1 MTSPIKYVE
10 ITDKLT
16 DSLML
21 LRFFKKFSYIVFL
34 FIYIYGPPFHAFPF
48 SSDKLVHFAFLISL
62 FLYPHRYQQLI
73 RYPIVSLTML
83 IQSLTIVYTLVLY
96 LFTPTSY
103 NYIVQNLLLLTEVII
118 SGLFFVALYL
128 EWFRS
133 DEEKEFDFFLFAIIV
148 IGTVQSVISTVG
160 VVNPQFNR
168 FVNNELLFYEK
179 SYNFGIQ
186 YRGFGMSDDY
196 FFTMPVVQG
205 FAMVFC
211 LFYVFKEKYLYLIP
225 VPFLLLSISFNA
237 RIGFT
242 PVVVF
247 TVLSL
252 VFLVKRSEFKLR
264 AVLLFIGAVVLFTL
278 YFDPN
283 LFWKSKFDQ
292 GVSFGYSFFD
302 VTLKYFFSNQMDD
315 SDNYAVLK
323 EMAFLPERND
333 LVFGTGEN
341 IFYSNHKNSDIG
353 YVNQLFYGGIIY
365 LFLQFSVV
373 FVAFY
378 QSFKVSKRLREHTQ
392 ARFVLVVALITFIL
406 SNVKGYFFLVKPG
419 LRMVFLLFF
428 LIYFIS
434 VFKKQTD
441 VQSA

>member
-1 MTSPIKYVE
+1 
-10 ITDKLT
+10 
-16 DSLML
+16 
-21 LRFFKKFSYIVFL
+21 
-34 FIYIYGPPFHAFPF
+34 
-48 SSDKLVHFAFLISL
+48 
-62 FLYPHRYQQLI
+62 
-73 RYPIVSLTML
+73 
-83 IQSLTIVYTLVLY
+83 
-96 LFTPTSY
+96 LFTPTNY
-103 NYIVQNLLLLTEVII
+103 NYIIQNLLLLTEVII
-118 SGLFFVALYL
+118 SGLFFIVLYL
-128 EWFRS
+128 EWFRG
-133 DEEKEFDFFLFAIIV
+133 EEQREFDFFLFAIIV
-148 IGTVQSVISTVG
+148 IGTVQSVISTAG
-160 VVNPQFNR
+160 VINPQFNR
-168 FVNNELLFYEK
+168 FINNELLFYEK

-196 FFTMPVVQG
+196 FFTMPIVQG

-211 LFYVFKEKYLYLIP
+211 LFYVFKEKYIYLIP

-247 TVLSL
+247 TLLSI

-264 AVLLFIGAVVLFTL
+264 AVLLFIGAVILFTL

-302 VTLKYFFSNQMDD
+302 VTLKYFFSNQMDET
-315 SDNYAVLK
+315 DNYAVLK
-323 EMAFLPERND
+323 EMAFLPDRND
-333 LVFGTGEN
+333 IFFGTGEN

-365 LFLQFSVV
+365 LLFQFSLI

-378 QSFKVSKRLREHTQ
+378 QSYKVSGRLREKTQ
-392 ARFVLVVALITFIL
+392 TRFVLIVALITFML

-419 LRMVFLLFF
+419 LRLVFLMFF
-428 LIYFIS
+428 LFYFIS

-441 VQSA
+441 VRST